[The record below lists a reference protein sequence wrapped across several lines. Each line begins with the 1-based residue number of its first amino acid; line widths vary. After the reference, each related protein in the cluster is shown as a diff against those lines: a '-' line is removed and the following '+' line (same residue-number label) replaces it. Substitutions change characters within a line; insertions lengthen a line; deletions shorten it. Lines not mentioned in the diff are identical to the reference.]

1 VGRAE
6 FPHEIQEQDYAV
18 WERPHAFS
26 PYSIMDHEIRE
37 DPDGFVVY
45 MDFYHLQTLIDLE
58 PVTGSTFIRSVVEP
72 FNEEMELDEV
82 RVNNWMRRY
91 GLEVHQ
97 CHASGHASGDDLRWL
112 VETIDPRVVV
122 PIHTERPEAFH
133 DLHDD
138 VRLPRLGVPM
148 DL

>member
-1 VGRAE
+1 MGRAE

-37 DPDGFVVY
+37 DQDGFVVY

-58 PVTGSTFIRSVVEP
+58 PVPGSIFVRSVVEP

-138 VRLPRLGVPM
+138 VRLPKLGVPM